1 MNLLVIG
8 VTILVLALLLGALGA
23 AADLFVE
30 WLLGE
35 EGSDGDPR

>member
-8 VTILVLALLLGALGA
+8 VVIVALALLLGALGA
-23 AADLFVE
+23 AADVFVG